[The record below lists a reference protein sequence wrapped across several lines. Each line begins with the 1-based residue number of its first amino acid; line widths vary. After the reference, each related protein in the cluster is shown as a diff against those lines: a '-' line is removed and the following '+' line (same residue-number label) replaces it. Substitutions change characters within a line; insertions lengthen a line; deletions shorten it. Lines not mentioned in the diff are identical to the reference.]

1 MGAPDDVHLD
11 LAGVAALQR
20 VHPGVDGVQPVVA
33 GPGHRRG
40 RGRHQ
45 PVDDCSKENDKFL

>member
-1 MGAPDDVHLD
+1 MGAADDVHLD

-20 VHPGVDGVQPVVA
+20 LHPGVDGVQPVVA
-33 GPGHRRG
+33 GPGHRSG

-45 PVDDCSKENDKFL
+45 PVDDCSKENEKCI